1 MRLISLYNVIPSVF
15 AAEAHAI
22 DSQIWRQ
29 DHVAF
34 YKGESYLITAE
45 SGTGKSSLCSFI
57 YGWRTDFSG
66 TIVLDYFDIE
76 TLHSR
81 QWTAIRNNNIAYLPQ
96 EMRLFAELTAREN
109 VELKNRLTGFKTPE
123 QIARMFE
130 ALEIDNR
137 IDTPVGRLSIGQQQR
152 VAIIRT
158 LCQPFDFILLD
169 EPVSHLDARNND
181 IAARLI
187 ADEAAAQGAAII
199 ATSVGYD
206 ININFNYSL
215 RL

>member
-1 MRLISLYNVIPSVF
+1 
-15 AAEAHAI
+15 
-22 DSQIWRQ
+22 
-29 DHVAF
+29 
-34 YKGESYLITAE
+34 
-45 SGTGKSSLCSFI
+45 
-57 YGWRTDFSG
+57 
-66 TIVLDYFDIE
+66 
-76 TLHSR
+76 
-81 QWTAIRNNNIAYLPQ
+81 
-96 EMRLFAELTAREN
+96 
-109 VELKNRLTGFKTPE
+109 
-123 QIARMFE
+123 MFE

>member
-22 DSQIWRQ
+22 NSQIWRQ
-29 DHVAF
+29 DHFAF
-34 YKGESYLITAE
+34 CKGESYLITAE

-66 TIVLDYFDIE
+66 TIVL
-76 TLHSR
+76 

>member
-1 MRLISLYNVIPSVF
+1 MRDISLYSVVPSVF

-29 DHVAF
+29 RHVAF

-66 TIVLDYFDIE
+66 SILLDENDVASLS
-76 TLHSR
+76 TSKK
-81 QWTAIRNNNIAYLPQ
+81 TAIRNNNIAYLPQ

-206 ININFNYSL
+206 ININFNHSL

>member
-1 MRLISLYNVIPSVF
+1 MERIALHNVLPSVF
-15 AAEAHAI
+15 ADEAHAI
-22 DSQIWRQ
+22 DSQIWRCN
-29 DHVAF
+29 VAF
-34 YKGESYLITAE
+34 IKGESYLITAE

-57 YGWRTDFSG
+57 YGWRCDFAG
-66 TIVLDYFDIE
+66 NIYFDNFDTA
-76 TLHSR
+76 TLNTR
-81 QWTAIRNNNIAYLPQ
+81 QWTAVRNNNIAYLPQ

-181 IAARLI
+181 IAARLV
-187 ADEAAAQGAAII
+187 ADEATAQGAAII

-206 ININFNYSL
+206 ININFNHSL

>member
-22 DSQIWRQ
+22 DSQIWQ
-29 DHVAF
+29 CNVAF

-45 SGTGKSSLCSFI
+45 SGSGKSSLCSFI

-66 TIVLDYFDIE
+66 SIVLDNFDIA
-76 TLHSR
+76 TLRSR

-187 ADEAAAQGAAII
+187 TDEAAAQGAAII

>member
-15 AAEAHAI
+15 AAEANAI
-22 DSQIWRQ
+22 NSQIWRQ
-29 DHVAF
+29 DHFAF
-34 YKGESYLITAE
+34 CKGESYLITAE

>member
-15 AAEAHAI
+15 AAKAHAI
-22 DSQIWRQ
+22 DSQIWQ
-29 DHVAF
+29 CNVAF

-206 ININFNYSL
+206 ININFNHSL